1 MARVTIEDSIQKI
14 TSYYGRFEL
23 VVLSAQRARDLATGS
38 EITIERDNDKDPVVA
53 LREIAEGNVSCANL
67 QETFIKKHQNAQL
80 LKQDNLT
87 ENKAKAVEDE
97 KIHKE
102 VEEEMKE
109 LQLTEG
115 GAENDSEIT
124 LISNMYQDEQE
135 ITEE

>member
-14 TSYYGRFEL
+14 TSCYGRFEL

-38 EITIERDNDKDPVVA
+38 ELTIERDNDKDPVVA
-53 LREIAEGNVSCANL
+53 LREIAEDNVSCAEL
-67 QETFIKKHQNAQL
+67 QESVIKKYQNAQL
-80 LKQDNLT
+80 LKQDGI
-87 ENKAKAVEDE
+87 VESKTKSADNE
-97 KIHKE
+97 KIHVE
-102 VEEEMKE
+102 VEEEMKA